1 MNGGYPFASSPA
13 ASATGRGN
21 RRRDTGPEL
30 ELGSILHRCGLRY
43 RRDFPVVE
51 GNIRVRPDF
60 VFRRSQVAVF
70 LDGCF
75 WHCCP
80 THGAIPKA
88 NADYWRPKLARNRER
103 DQEVT
108 SALEKA
114 GWTVVRVWEHESPTE
129 AAAKVTKALEGPQ

>member
-1 MNGGYPFASSPA
+1 MNSGYPFPSSPA

-30 ELGSILHRCGLRY
+30 ELGSILHRRGLRY

-51 GNIRVRPDF
+51 GKIRVRPDF

-70 LDGCF
+70 VDGCF

-80 THGAIPKA
+80 AHGVIPRA

-108 SALEKA
+108 LALENA

-129 AAAKVTKALEGPQ
+129 AASKVTRALEGPR

>member
-1 MNGGYPFASSPA
+1 M
-13 ASATGRGN
+13 
-21 RRRDTGPEL
+21 
-30 ELGSILHRCGLRY
+30 
-43 RRDFPVVE
+43 
-51 GNIRVRPDF
+51 
-60 VFRRSQVAVF
+60 AVF